1 MKTIIR
7 VVLAV
12 MALTL
17 CSAFAGAQ
25 TKCLG
30 PDEVKTMLAQV
41 DSPRNVAFDKKLRDE
56 LLKLAGKT
64 EKLIYHGVEKDLS
77 NDDLSARSRPGYY
90 AN

>member
-1 MKTIIR
+1 MTTIIKS
-7 VVLAV
+7 VITV
-12 MALTL
+12 MALTV
-17 CSAFAGAQ
+17 CAAFAGAQ
-25 TKCLG
+25 SKCLS
-30 PDEVKTMLAQV
+30 PDELKAMLAQV
-41 DSPRNVAFDKKLRDE
+41 NSPRNAPLDKKLRDE